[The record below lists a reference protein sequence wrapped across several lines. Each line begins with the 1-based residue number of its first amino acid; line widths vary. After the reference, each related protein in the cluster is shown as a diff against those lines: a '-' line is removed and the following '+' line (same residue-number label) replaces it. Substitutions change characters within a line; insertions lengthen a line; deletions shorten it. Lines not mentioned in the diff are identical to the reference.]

1 VAFSWAPIVT
11 IALVFSAG
19 VGLLFG
25 TYPAVRASYLDPIEC
40 LRYE

>member
-1 VAFSWAPIVT
+1 VGFSV
-11 IALVFSAG
+11 G

-25 TYPAVRASYLDPIEC
+25 TYPAVRASYLHPIEC